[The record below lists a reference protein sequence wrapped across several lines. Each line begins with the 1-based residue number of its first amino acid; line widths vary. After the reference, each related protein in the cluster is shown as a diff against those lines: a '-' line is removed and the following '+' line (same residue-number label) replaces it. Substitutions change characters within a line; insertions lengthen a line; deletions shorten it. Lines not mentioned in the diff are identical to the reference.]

1 MNLINNL
8 VEIWFLKK
16 DIRKGTQKSY
26 KLALKQYCEYTSK
39 SPEELIDEAED
50 EEEKGIKL
58 SRRKIQSYMLG
69 YRKMLEESGKAP
81 KTINLYISAV
91 RSFYD
96 TFDIILPKIKLKK
109 GDICLEANYGKLLTR
124 EDLLK
129 LANAAAPRER
139 ALIYLM
145 ALSGMAQNEARNITI
160 TKFLESASEATDIKL
175 KTVYD
180 LFDHEKK
187 ILEEILTI
195 AITRQKVNYRYITF
209 IPPEATREIL
219 NYLKERCYG
228 RNEKIRIENNN
239 EPLFVNNYGE
249 KMSSDVIVT
258 NFRRIGLKIGL
269 DKKPNAY
276 SYWRSHALRKYFIST
291 IVNELGDKVLADFLA
306 GHKIDNTTRAYW
318 YMDPQKLKKRYM
330 KALPFLSLDNVK
342 VKDVESA
349 EFKKL
354 IQEIEELKKSEAK
367 NNREIALFK
376 KLYADKEYKK
386 DNAKSL

>member
-1 MNLINNL
+1 MEVIDDL

-39 SPEELIDEAED
+39 SPSELIDEAED
-50 EEEKGIKL
+50 EEGKGIKL
-58 SRRKIQSYMLG
+58 SRRKIQNYMLG

-81 KTINLYISAV
+81 KTINLYLSSI

-96 TFDIILPKIKLKK
+96 AFDIILPKIKLKK
-109 GDICLEANYGKLLTR
+109 GDICLEDNYGKLLTK
-124 EDLLK
+124 DDILK

-145 ALSGMAQNEARNITI
+145 ALSGMAQNEARNVNIS
-160 TKFLESASEATDIKL
+160 KFLEAASEAIDKKL
-175 KTVYD
+175 NTVYD
-180 LFDHEKK
+180 LFDHEKE
-187 ILEEILTI
+187 ILEEILTLSI
-195 AITRQKVNYRYITF
+195 IRQKVSYRYITF
-209 IPPEATREIL
+209 IPAEATREIM

-228 RNEKIRIENNN
+228 RNVKIRIQNSD

-306 GHKIDNTTRAYW
+306 GHKIDDTTRAYW
-318 YMDPQKLKKRYM
+318 YMDPEKLKKRYM

-349 EFKKL
+349 EFKRL
-354 IQEIEELKKSEAK
+354 IQDSKAKDEEMAKMNKKIELIE
-367 NNREIALFK
+367 
-376 KLYADKEYKK
+376 KLLSDKDYKVDSAEK
-386 DNAKSL
+386 

>member
-1 MNLINNL
+1 M
-8 VEIWFLKK
+8 KK

-39 SPEELIDEAED
+39 TPEELIGEAED

-58 SRRKIQSYMLG
+58 SRRKIQSYILG

-109 GDICLEANYGKLLTR
+109 GDICLEANYGKLLTK

-139 ALIYLM
+139 ALIYMM

-180 LFDHEKK
+180 LFDHE
-187 ILEEILTI
+187 
-195 AITRQKVNYRYITF
+195 
-209 IPPEATREIL
+209 
-219 NYLKERCYG
+219 
-228 RNEKIRIENNN
+228 
-239 EPLFVNNYGE
+239 
-249 KMSSDVIVT
+249 
-258 NFRRIGLKIGL
+258 
-269 DKKPNAY
+269 
-276 SYWRSHALRKYFIST
+276 
-291 IVNELGDKVLADFLA
+291 
-306 GHKIDNTTRAYW
+306 
-318 YMDPQKLKKRYM
+318 
-330 KALPFLSLDNVK
+330 
-342 VKDVESA
+342 
-349 EFKKL
+349 
-354 IQEIEELKKSEAK
+354 
-367 NNREIALFK
+367 
-376 KLYADKEYKK
+376 
-386 DNAKSL
+386 